1 MTDNPVQ
8 RWHAHNPAATPT
20 HADLKKGAAYAVGF
34 ADGHKQADR
43 IEALTE
49 QLEAARADAKEAE
62 DYAEELE
69 KARERLAL
77 AICGGEDA
85 PGYANAQTVETLE
98 RVARDNASATMEQIN
113 RTLAAEAKLAK
124 AVEAVSLTV
133 RADNLREAYHA
144 LPNDHNR
151 IGDKRSR
158 KGHAREAWLRA
169 FRKAA
174 KTSRAVLAEIEGE
187 KG

>member
-1 MTDNPVQ
+1 MSEPLC
-8 RWHAHNPAATPT
+8 AAC
-20 HADLKKGAAYAVGF
+20 
-34 ADGHKQADR
+34 GH
-43 IEALTE
+43 
-49 QLEAARADAKEAE
+49 
-62 DYAEELE
+62 
-69 KARERLAL
+69 
-77 AICGGEDA
+77 
-85 PGYANAQTVETLE
+85 P
-98 RVARDNASATMEQIN
+98 RDNHPFRHRFVGPSKDDTIKE
-113 RTLAAEAKLAK
+113 LEAKLAK